1 MKPFISKVRPAA
13 GFSRFAHVGLVGLM
27 PILVLSL
34 VYLELAW
41 LALVIILL
49 SKWRIFAVKP
59 RFWWANVRANGV
71 DIMVSLASLTFL
83 LQTDSFVWRLI
94 WTSAHIIWLIAI
106 RPHSGSLMVGVQ
118 ALVGF
123 LFGLG
128 ALFLLGDQATALVL
142 VLATGTVC
150 YLAAHHFFDAFDERY
165 TRTLSFFWAFFG
177 AALVWV
183 LSHWLIYYP
192 TNGVVSQPML
202 LLLTIGYG
210 LATLYYLDHTQRLTV
225 LMRNQFIFIMVAIT
239 VLILVFSDWSDK
251 IV

>member
-1 MKPFISKVRPAA
+1 MKPFIAKIRPAA
-13 GFSRFAHVGLVGLM
+13 GFSRFAHVGLVTFM
-27 PILVLSL
+27 PILVLAL
-34 VYLELAW
+34 VYLELSW

-59 RFWWANVRANGV
+59 RFWWTNIRANGV
-71 DIMVSLASLTFL
+71 DIIVSLASLTFL
-83 LQTDSFVWRLI
+83 LQTESFAWRVGWTLLHIVWL
-94 WTSAHIIWLIAI
+94 TVI
-106 RPHSGSLMVGVQ
+106 RPHSGTLMVGLQ
-118 ALVGF
+118 ALISF

-128 ALFLLGDQATALVL
+128 ALFVIGDQAPTLVL
-142 VLATGTVC
+142 VSATGVIC
-150 YLAAHHFFDAFDERY
+150 YLAAHHFFDAFNEQY

-192 TNGVVSQPML
+192 TNGVISQQML
-202 LLLTIGYG
+202 LLVTIGYG

-225 LMRNQFIFIMVAIT
+225 LVRNQFIFIMVAIT